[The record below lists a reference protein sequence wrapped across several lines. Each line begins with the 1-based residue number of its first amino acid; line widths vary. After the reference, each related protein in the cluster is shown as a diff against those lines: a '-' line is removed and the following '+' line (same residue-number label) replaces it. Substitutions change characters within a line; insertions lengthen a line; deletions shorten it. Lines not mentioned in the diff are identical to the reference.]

1 MNRIDDLVHL
11 ISPPGRVAERPA
23 AGPGRAGERSPFDSV
38 FQAEL
43 EKASGLKFSA
53 HAMERLQSRRI
64 ELSTAEVERIGQA
77 TDRAASKGARESLV
91 LMDDRAFVVSVPN
104 RTVITA
110 MEGRTMKEHVFTNI
124 DSAVLA

>member
-1 MNRIDDLVHL
+1 MTRIDDLVHL
-11 ISPPGRVAERPA
+11 INPPGRVAERPA
-23 AGPGRAGERSPFDSV
+23 PSSGGAGKRGSFDSV

-64 ELSTAEVERIGQA
+64 ELNAAEVERIGQA

-91 LMDDRAFVVSVPN
+91 LMDGRAFVVSVPN

-110 MEGRTMKEHVFTNI
+110 MEGRSMKEHVFTNI